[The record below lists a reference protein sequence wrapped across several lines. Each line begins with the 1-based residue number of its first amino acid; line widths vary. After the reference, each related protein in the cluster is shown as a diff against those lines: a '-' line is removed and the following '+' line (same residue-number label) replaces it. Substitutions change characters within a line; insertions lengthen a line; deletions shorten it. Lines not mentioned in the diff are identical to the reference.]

1 MTAHTAVSNTEK
13 GTKRPRGR
21 PPLGAVLTPE
31 GKYELPPEAI
41 DAAAERMLRHREACR
56 ERYAATRDGLR
67 IAKPE
72 LFKRK
77 QRVSTSLHEYSRG
90 AAANMG

>member
-1 MTAHTAVSNTEK
+1 MTATPEQSPPAAK

-56 ERYAATRDGLR
+56 ERYAATRQGLR
-67 IAKPE
+67 AAKPE
-72 LFKRK
+72 LFKRT
-77 QRVSTSLHEYSRG
+77 QRNLDDYSQ
-90 AAANMG
+90 